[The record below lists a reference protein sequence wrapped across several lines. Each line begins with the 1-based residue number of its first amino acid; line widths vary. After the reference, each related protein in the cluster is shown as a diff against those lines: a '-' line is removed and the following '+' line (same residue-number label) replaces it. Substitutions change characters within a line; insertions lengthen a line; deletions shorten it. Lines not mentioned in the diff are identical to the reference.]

1 MTQPW
6 NPSQFGQ
13 APAPQPGYAQPG
25 TPAPAAAAPGP
36 YVPPAP
42 QGAPVGYAPPG
53 AAPAP
58 LAPPPYGAPAGAPPQ
73 HYGGAPFQAMPPNLD
88 SQRDPDVPAGDHILI
103 ATGNIGIVASGK
115 LFQVEFLVERS
126 TNQQAQGQKGF
137 WKCWL
142 QRNIKGGPQAAAQA
156 ASNDIGRLVVPLSGR
171 TKDATDAN
179 TAYQLVGEF
188 ANRFTIEGQPI
199 AGRRIGAHVE
209 HKSAPKKDGSKN
221 PDGSPVMSA
230 WVDCTFHVLP
240 AGQ

>member
-6 NPSQFGQ
+6 NPGGFAAPQ
-13 APAPQPGYAQPG
+13 APAPQ
-25 TPAPAAAAPGP
+25 AAAPGP
-36 YVPPAP
+36 YVPPAA
-42 QGAPVGYAPPG
+42 APFAPAGFAAPFAPAGFAAPFAPAGYV
-53 AAPAP
+53 APAP
-58 LAPPPYGAPAGAPPQ
+58 QGAPPQ
-73 HYGGAPFQAMPPNLD
+73 HYGGPAFQAMPPNLD
-88 SQRDPDVPAGDHILI
+88 SQRDPDVPAGDHLLV
-103 ATGNIGIVASGK
+103 ATGNVGIVASGK

-126 TNQQAQGQKGF
+126 TNPQAQGQKGF

-171 TKDATDAN
+171 TKDTTDAN

-221 PDGSPVMSA
+221 PDGSPQMSS

-240 AGQ
+240 AGT

>member
-6 NPSQFGQ
+6 NPTHFGQ
-13 APAPQPGYAQPG
+13 APAP
-25 TPAPAAAAPGP
+25 APQAAAPGP
-36 YVPPAP
+36 YVPPAA
-42 QGAPVGYAPPG
+42 APFAPPG
-53 AAPAP
+53 AAPGG
-58 LAPPPYGAPAGAPPQ
+58 YMAPAPAPAGFVPQGAPPQ
-73 HYGGAPFQAMPPNLD
+73 HYGGPAFQAMPPNLD
-88 SQRDPDVPAGDHILI
+88 SQRDPDVPAGDHILV
-103 ATGNIGIVASGK
+103 ATGNVGIVASGK

-171 TKDATDAN
+171 TKDTTDAN

-221 PDGSPVMSA
+221 PDGSPTMAA

-240 AGQ
+240 AGT